1 MKVVLKACNFIK
13 KRLQQRCFHVNISK
27 VLGAAF
33 YTELWHLLLKINF
46 SMRKDFLLKK
56 KVSEKIAFALT
67 CFIYKYKSLQAG
79 HLPQEHLPFS
89 QHLLNFI
96 IIKIFEARNQ

>member
-46 SMRKDFLLKK
+46 SIRKDFLLKK
-56 KVSEKIAFALT
+56 KEWKDCLCFNLFHIQIQEPTSRSPTTRAFAFLT
-67 CFIYKYKSLQAG
+67 TFTEFYYHKNI
-79 HLPQEHLPFS
+79 
-89 QHLLNFI
+89 
-96 IIKIFEARNQ
+96 

>member
-33 YTELWHLLLKINF
+33 YTELWCLLLKINF
-46 SMRKDFLLKK
+46 SMRKDFFFLKLVETLPLLEL
-56 KVSEKIAFALT
+56 VSYTNTRA
-67 CFIYKYKSLQAG
+67 YKQVTYHKSICLS
-79 HLPQEHLPFS
+79 H
-89 QHLLNFI
+89 NVC
-96 IIKIFEARNQ
+96 